1 MMAAAG
7 AAAPGQR
14 RRRRRLACR
23 RTCLARLLAARR
35 GATGLEFA
43 LSGPLFLILMFA
55 ILEVGLDSFTQAQL
69 DDSVRDAARQLQI
82 GNATTAAQVVTTVCL
97 KLGLVVPNCSSSN
110 VSVYAASG
118 TTFAALAVAT
128 AKSSGGLSLTTFS
141 PGTASSDM
149 LLQVGFTRSF
159 VLPYFSGL
167 IGGNYTN
174 TLISSIAFQ
183 NEPY

>member
-1 MMAAAG
+1 MMAAMG
-7 AAAPGQR
+7 AVAPGQR
-14 RRRRRLACR
+14 RRRRRPACR
-23 RTCLARLLAARR
+23 GGFIARLLAARS

-43 LSGPLFLILMFA
+43 LTGPLFLLMVFA

-82 GNATTAAQVVTTVCL
+82 GNVTTAAQVVTTVCI
-97 KLGLVVPNCSSSN
+97 KLSVVVPNCAAN

-118 TTFAALAVAT
+118 TTFAALPVAT
-128 AKSSGGLSLTTFS
+128 VKTSGGLTPATFT

-159 VLPYFSGL
+159 VLPYFGGL
-167 IGGNYTN
+167 VGGNFTN

-183 NEPY
+183 NEAY